1 MPNPAL
7 PATNAA
13 FDALA
18 AGNGAASMTVIRDG
32 RVVLARASGTTID
45 GAAAGTDSPMV
56 VASVS
61 KLLTA
66 TLIARLDEAGLV
78 DVDTPVPWA
87 SMGLTPH
94 PGWSDVTPRELL
106 DHTSG
111 MPVVRREWFVPSGD
125 CATFL
130 PTLLVDPPHSHRGEW
145 TYSNG
150 NYCALGLLVEAVTD
164 LPLDQAA
171 QAILLDPIGA
181 SGVHLTTGG
190 QFPTDVAYT
199 LGVGRLARLGGAGS
213 FIASTDDIAAVLASI
228 TPADRGVMTWPG
240 VFADQYGWGH
250 TGTIDGA
257 VSCAWVMESDRTVVV
272 ATVAGNRPA
281 TGGAVCDRVVV
292 AVATDLGTPAGKP
305 DRLPR

>member
-1 MPNPAL
+1 
-7 PATNAA
+7 
-13 FDALA
+13 
-18 AGNGAASMTVIRDG
+18 MTVIRDG

-66 TLIARLDEAGLV
+66 TLIARLHENGLI
-78 DVDTPVPWA
+78 DVDAPVPWA
-87 SMGLTPH
+87 SIGLVPH
-94 PGWSDVTPRELL
+94 PGWNDVTPRELL

-111 MPVVRREWFVPSGD
+111 LPVVRREWFVPSGD
-125 CATFL
+125 CASFL
-130 PTLLVDPPHSHRGEW
+130 PTVLVDPPRSHRGEW

-150 NYCALGLLVEAVTD
+150 NYCALGLLIEAVTG
-164 LPLDQAA
+164 LPLDRAA
-171 QAILLDPIGA
+171 QSILLDPIGA

-190 QFPTDVAYT
+190 QFPTDVGYA
-199 LGVGRLARLGGAGS
+199 LGVERLARLGGAGA
-213 FIASTDDIAAVLASI
+213 FIASTDDIAAVLVSI
-228 TPADRGVMTWPG
+228 TPADRDVMTFPG
-240 VFADQYGWGH
+240 VFIDQYGWGH
-250 TGTIDGA
+250 TGTIDAA
-257 VSCAWVMESDRTVVV
+257 VSCAWVMDRTVVV

-292 AVATDLGTPAGKP
+292 AVAEDLGTSAGKP